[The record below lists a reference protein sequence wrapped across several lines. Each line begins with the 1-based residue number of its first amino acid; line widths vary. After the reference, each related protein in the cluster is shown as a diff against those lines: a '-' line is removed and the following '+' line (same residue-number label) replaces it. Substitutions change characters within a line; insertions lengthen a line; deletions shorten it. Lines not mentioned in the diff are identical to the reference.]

1 MSSTKRNVY
10 VVTHK
15 GAPVKVATSKKRAY
29 ELMAEMV
36 KKEFGIIRFDNEQLN
51 K

>member
-1 MSSTKRNVY
+1 MSSTKRNIY
-10 VVTHK
+10 IVTHK
-15 GAPVKVATSKKRAY
+15 GTPVSVATSKKRAY

-36 KKEFGIIRFDNEQLN
+36 KKEFDIVRFDNEQLN

>member
-1 MSSTKRNVY
+1 MSSTKRNIY

-15 GAPVKVATSKKRAY
+15 GTPVSVATSEKRAV
-29 ELMAEMV
+29 EILADLV
-36 KKEFGIIRFDNEQLN
+36 AKEFDIVRFDNNQLN

>member
-15 GAPVKVATSKKRAY
+15 GSPVKVATSKKRAY

-36 KKEFGIIRFDNEQLN
+36 KNEFGIIRFDNEQLN